1 VHQERRD
8 VVQLADNDRNM
19 SIRVV
24 KKGETKPPDVY
35 QKEHEIGLLNLL
47 VQKHPDRAREFL
59 SRLRESMQKRQA
71 A

>member
-1 VHQERRD
+1 
-8 VVQLADNDRNM
+8 VQLADNDRNM
-19 SIRVV
+19 SDQRNIRVV